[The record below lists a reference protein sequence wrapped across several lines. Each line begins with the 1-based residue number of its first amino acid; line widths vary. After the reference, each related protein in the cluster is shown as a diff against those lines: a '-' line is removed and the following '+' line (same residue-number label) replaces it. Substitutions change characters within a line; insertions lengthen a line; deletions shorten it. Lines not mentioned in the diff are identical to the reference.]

1 MAPAAAVCKYKPCR
15 DPSYNPGMNAATLR
29 EYVTDAIRFWERG
42 RILYNL
48 ILAVIVILY
57 FAVYWPGSRGFLQI
71 DSLLGLF
78 LLAVLAN
85 IAYCAAYLVDLF
97 AQMSGFREVW
107 QRGRWVLFGIGM
119 TFAAILTRWISI
131 GLFTNGSVRQP

>member
-1 MAPAAAVCKYKPCR
+1 
-15 DPSYNPGMNAATLR
+15 MNSATLR
-29 EYVTDAIRFWERG
+29 EYVTDAIKFWERG

-48 ILAVIVILY
+48 VLAAIVILY
-57 FAVYWPGSRGFLQI
+57 FALAWPASRDFLQV
-71 DSLLGLF
+71 DPLLGLF

-107 QRGRWVLFGIGM
+107 QRGRWVLFAIGM
-119 TFAAILTRWISI
+119 VFAAILTRWISQD
-131 GLFTNGSVRQP
+131 LFSSAGIHGQP